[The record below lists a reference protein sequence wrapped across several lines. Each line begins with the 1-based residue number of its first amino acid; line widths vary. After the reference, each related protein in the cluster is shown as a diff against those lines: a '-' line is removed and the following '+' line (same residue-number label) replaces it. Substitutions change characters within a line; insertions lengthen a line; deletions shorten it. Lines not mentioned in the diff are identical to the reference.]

1 MLPLL
6 TLLFH
11 IFQVSKS
18 QILQYFYCYILEYL
32 VPNSWEFNM
41 RNVWIDRKQHRNL
54 NFNRNASPFY
64 INALQSSDRCILLSL
79 CITMKLLFFV
89 VKKIEFFLFSTKKW
103 KKIETA
109 AGNPYFLPTLLLEKI
124 EMMMRRQC
132 EDRTVLCISE
142 KDWCM
147 FGQLQLGILWD
158 KILRPN
164 GFLLSLRSQQCSDR
178 PAKFMNSMLCCFSM
192 HVGRIC

>member
-1 MLPLL
+1 M
-6 TLLFH
+6 
-11 IFQVSKS
+11 
-18 QILQYFYCYILEYL
+18 LQYFYCYILEYL

-41 RNVWIDRKQHRNL
+41 RNIWIDRKQHRNL

-79 CITMKLLFFV
+79 YYNEVTFFV

-132 EDRTVLCISE
+132 EDRTVLCIQKKNGACLVNCSLE
-142 KDWCM
+142 FC
-147 FGQLQLGILWD
+147 GIKYLD
-158 KILRPN
+158 LM
-164 GFLLSLRSQQCSDR
+164 GFFHL
-178 PAKFMNSMLCCFSM
+178 
-192 HVGRIC
+192 

>member
-1 MLPLL
+1 M
-6 TLLFH
+6 
-11 IFQVSKS
+11 
-18 QILQYFYCYILEYL
+18 QYFYCYILEYL

-79 CITMKLLFFV
+79 YYNEVTFFV

-109 AGNPYFLPTLLLEKI
+109 AGNPYFLPTLLLGKI
-124 EMMMRRQC
+124 EMMMRQC
-132 EDRTVLCISE
+132 EDGTVSFILENISAL
-142 KDWCM
+142 D
-147 FGQLQLGILWD
+147 QLQLGD
-158 KILRPN
+158 
-164 GFLLSLRSQQCSDR
+164 LLE
-178 PAKFMNSMLCCFSM
+178 
-192 HVGRIC
+192 

>member
-1 MLPLL
+1 
-6 TLLFH
+6 
-11 IFQVSKS
+11 
-18 QILQYFYCYILEYL
+18 
-32 VPNSWEFNM
+32 M
-41 RNVWIDRKQHRNL
+41 RNIWIDRKQHRNL

-79 CITMKLLFFV
+79 YYNEVTFFV

-142 KDWCM
+142 KEWCM

-164 GFLLSLRSQQCSDR
+164 GFLLYLRSQQCSDR
-178 PAKFMNSMLCCFSM
+178 PAKFTNSMLRCFSI
-192 HVGRIC
+192 HIPRQNLLNRLFG